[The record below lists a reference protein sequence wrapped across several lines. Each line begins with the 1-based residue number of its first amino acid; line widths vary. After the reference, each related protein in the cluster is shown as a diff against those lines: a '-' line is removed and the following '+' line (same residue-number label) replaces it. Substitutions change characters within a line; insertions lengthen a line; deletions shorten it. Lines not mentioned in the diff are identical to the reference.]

1 MKWTWSLL
9 CLGLA
14 VAVLSLGRAGNG
26 YPQSQPQAPASP
38 PAGSVAPPRPTPA
51 VEKASPETGSGAGEA
66 AASKMET
73 PKPPQAVSPPGMNLP
88 ATAGRQIE
96 VSVNLANVR
105 EGPSTSHPVVA
116 RVTEGERFTPR
127 EEKSGWYRITLSG
140 GRGGWIYGDLTRPAQ
155 EPRAAASSSAAATP
169 GAPLMPPR
177 KSPQEDSFAR
187 GNQLY
192 LEGKFEA
199 AIVQFEEAL
208 KETPQNPDVL
218 YNLALAYEDAGRLD
232 DALTTYN
239 RVLNLEPTY
248 VPALVNLGRLYFR
261 GERLEAAAAQWKRA
275 LQINPLHASAHYN
288 LAIAYERLDPGK
300 AIEQW
305 QKFLSV
311 SENNPA
317 QSKWRRQAEEHL
329 TYLRTR

>member
-1 MKWTWSLL
+1 MRWTRSLV

-14 VAVLSLGRAGNG
+14 VAVMSLGGTGKGHAQGD
-26 YPQSQPQAPASP
+26 PQAPTSP
-38 PAGSVAPPRPTPA
+38 PASAVTPPRATPA
-51 VEKASPETGSGAGEA
+51 VGKASPQAGSAAVEA
-66 AASKMET
+66 APSKVEA
-73 PKPPQAVSPPGMNLP
+73 PKPPQAVPPPGMNLP
-88 ATAGRQIE
+88 ATPGRRLE

-116 RVTEGERFTPR
+116 RVAEGERFTPL
-127 EEKSGWYRITLSG
+127 EEMSGWYRLMLSG
-140 GRGGWIYGDLTRPAQ
+140 GRGGWIYGELTKPAQ
-155 EPRAAASSSAAATP
+155 EPKAVASSPAAATSNV
-169 GAPLMPPR
+169 PLKPSR

-199 AIVQFEEAL
+199 AIAQFEEAL

-218 YNLALAYEDAGRLD
+218 YNLALAYEDASRLD

-261 GERLEAAAAQWKRA
+261 GERLEAAAAQWRRA

-317 QSKWRRQAEEHL
+317 QLKWRRQAEEHL